1 MDTFSGDVKGEVPR
15 LQQLFK
21 SLGTVRQCKGVSG
34 KRNGAPARAAGNRR
48 CQTLSQHQHPIEQV
62 RAVRDLV
69 TSGYDS

>member
-15 LQQLFK
+15 LQH
-21 SLGTVRQCKGVSG
+21 
-34 KRNGAPARAAGNRR
+34 R

-69 TSGYDS
+69 TSGHDS